1 MVRSPPRQYEDESE
15 TTAHY
20 YPPDN
25 MGPYLSSSYNQRV
38 APEKKERSK
47 LMKRILPIICGVLV
61 LIVVIVVVVVTL
73 HKSSSNSEDSSSSA
87 TNDTSSSA
95 ASTTLSTLPSSC
107 TSVAAK
113 DRMVA
118 FWQSEVAGCDTVPDG
133 VTHVVFGFALV
144 ADGVIVP
151 SFQSDD
157 ANISQC
163 VKLLH
168 ERCIRA
174 MGSIGGSTNNENM
187 SAVANS
193 TLFAES
199 AATLMEKFGFDGL
212 DLDDETVG
220 AEFSADRTVGMLKAT
235 REALDTAGYL
245 SALLTY
251 DAYFYEGEPSVC
263 SAEDMAA
270 YSRCF
275 PTEVLDYVDW
285 VNIMAYNVNQDND
298 TAAAIYAAAEST
310 TFAAWGTQLGGNFS
324 LATIGLCVGG
334 GCAYGPGPNATVIA
348 EWEAFGR
355 QEGHGGMMIYA
366 ASTEVG
372 DNYPVTRSL
381 ISTT

>member
-1 MVRSPPRQYEDESE
+1 
-15 TTAHY
+15 
-20 YPPDN
+20 
-25 MGPYLSSSYNQRV
+25 MGP
-38 APEKKERSK
+38 
-47 LMKRILPIICGVLV
+47 
-61 LIVVIVVVVVTL
+61 
-73 HKSSSNSEDSSSSA
+73 SNDTSSSA
-87 TNDTSSSA
+87 TNDTSSSS
-95 ASTTLSTLPSSC
+95 ASSTSLSTLPSSC
-107 TSVAAK
+107 SPVAAK

-144 ADGVIVP
+144 ANGVIKP

-157 ANISQC
+157 ASISRC

-174 MGSIGGSTNNENM
+174 MGSIGGSTNNEDM
-187 SAVANS
+187 SAIAN
-193 TLFAES
+193 TTQFAES
-199 AATLMEKFGFDGL
+199 AANLMEKFGFDGL

-220 AEFSADRTVGMLKAT
+220 AEFSANRTVGMLKST
-235 REALDTAGYL
+235 REAMDEAGYT

-263 SAEDMAA
+263 LAEDMAA

-298 TAAAIYAAAEST
+298 TAAGIYASAEST
-310 TFAAWGTQLGGNFS
+310 TFAAWETQLGGNFS

-334 GCAYGPGPNATVIA
+334 GCAYGPGPNTTVIA
-348 EWEAFGR
+348 EWEAFAR

-372 DNYPVTRSL
+372 DDYPITRSL
-381 ISTT
+381 ISTA